1 MPGARR
7 RAPEILLDSG
17 ARASDTFT
25 SPLTDSLQKEQTR
38 VRRRVTVV
46 KGVGRQGL
54 VRSALLVVTL
64 LFVAQSGAAQSG
76 NTGPST
82 QAWGA
87 LNASFELSE
96 KTRITAIL
104 EKHNGEE
111 GAYGQEKIG
120 AVFSYRKKR
129 FGQHLRG
136 DVDKENEYN
145 LILGAGYEFIR
156 TNQNASSKYEHR
168 LLLQATP
175 KYVFALGFLAQ
186 DRNRVEF
193 RWNAGTYNFR
203 YRNRLTIDRPFKI
216 GKVRLSPYAAGE
228 LFWDRNHH
236 SWNETQ
242 YAFGVQ
248 WPYKKIFMLNT
259 YFLHQNCSTCSS
271 NPLNVAGLTAN
282 LYFDWPMK
290 R

>member
-1 MPGARR
+1 MN
-7 RAPEILLDSG
+7 
-17 ARASDTFT
+17 AS
-25 SPLTDSLQKEQTR
+25 K
-38 VRRRVTVV
+38 
-46 KGVGRQGL
+46 RQGL
-54 VRSALLVVTL
+54 IHGALLVAVL
-64 LFVAQSGAAQSG
+64 LFIGLPSAAQSG
-76 NTGPST
+76 STAPST

-96 KTRITAIL
+96 RTRITAL
-104 EKHNGEE
+104 FEKHNGEE
-111 GAYGQEKIG
+111 GGYAQEKIG
-120 AVFSYRKKR
+120 AVFSYRVKR
-129 FGQHLRG
+129 VGTHLRG
-136 DVDKENEYN
+136 DIDKENEYN
-145 LILGAGYEFIR
+145 LILGAGYEFIA
-156 TNQNASSKYEHR
+156 TDQNGSSKREHR
-168 LLLQATP
+168 LLLQSTP
-175 KYVFALGFLAQ
+175 KYVFGLGFLAQ
-186 DRNRVEF
+186 DRNRIEF

-216 GKVRLSPYAAGE
+216 SKVRFSPYAAGE

-259 YFLHQNCSTCSS
+259 YYLRQNCTTCST
-271 NPLNVAGLTAN
+271 NPLNVAGITAN